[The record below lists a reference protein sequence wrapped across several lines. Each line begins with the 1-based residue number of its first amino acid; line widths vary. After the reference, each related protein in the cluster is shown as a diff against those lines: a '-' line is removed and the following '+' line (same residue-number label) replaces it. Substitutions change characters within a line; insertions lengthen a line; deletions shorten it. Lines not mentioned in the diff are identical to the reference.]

1 MGMVSPAK
9 DRIPPFFI
17 LAPAAGIAAWLLIGK
32 VPLGLIAIPMLAA
45 LLCNVVAAV
54 HHAEI
59 VALHVGEPFGGLI
72 LALSVTVIEAGLII
86 SLMLSGDEN
95 PALMRDTLLATV
107 VLVLHGIAGLAIL
120 VGGIVHRENRFRVT
134 GANALL
140 AVLMPMAV
148 LVLIAPNHV
157 VSAPGPYYT
166 NSQLAFVSLVCLVL
180 YAAFLFIQTNR
191 HREYFLPE
199 ESATS
204 EGDSRPSRRLALGS
218 FLLLCVALLSV
229 VMLAKCLASA
239 LEDTVEALGAPAA
252 IVGVIVAAIVLMP
265 ETGAALR
272 SAAHNRMQSAIN
284 LALGSGVA
292 SIGLTVP
299 TVALVIWWNGMPL
312 ALGISA
318 GHSVLLALG
327 FAVAMLTYGTGRTN
341 ILSGIIHLVLAA
353 TFVFTIFAP

>member
-1 MGMVSPAK
+1 MASPAK
-9 DRIPPFFI
+9 DRTPLLFI
-17 LAPAAGIAAWLLIGK
+17 LAPLAGIVVWLGIGK
-32 VPLGLIAIPMLAA
+32 VELEALALLTLAA

-54 HHAEI
+54 HHAEV
-59 VALHVGEPFGGLI
+59 VAMRVGEPFGGLI

-86 SLMLSGDEN
+86 SLMLSGDDN
-95 PALMRDTLLATV
+95 PTLMRDTLLATV
-107 VLVLHGIAGLAIL
+107 MIVLHGIAGLAIL
-120 VGGIVHRENRFRVT
+120 VGGIIHRENRFRVP

-148 LVLIAPNHV
+148 LVLVVPNHV
-157 VSAPGPYYT
+157 VSATGPYYST
-166 NSQLAFVSLVCLVL
+166 AQLAFVSLVCLAL
-180 YAAFLFIQTNR
+180 YAAFLFVQTNR

-199 ESATS
+199 ESAM
-204 EGDSRPSRRLALGS
+204 GDGHARPTESRALSS
-218 FLLLCVALLSV
+218 FLLLCVSLLSV
-229 VMLAKCLASA
+229 VMLAKCLAPA
-239 LEDTVEALGAPAA
+239 LEESVDALGAPAA

-265 ETGAALR
+265 ESGAALR

-299 TVALVIWWNGMPL
+299 TVALVTWWNGTPL

>member
-1 MGMVSPAK
+1 MASHST

-17 LAPAAGIAAWLLIGK
+17 LAPIAGVAAWLLIGK
-32 VPLGLIAIPMLAA
+32 VGLGLLAVLVFAA

-54 HHAEI
+54 HHAEV
-59 VALHVGEPFGGLI
+59 VALRVGEPFGGLV
-72 LALSVTVIEAGLII
+72 LALAVTVIEAGLII

-95 PALMRDTLLATV
+95 PTLMRDTLLATV
-107 VLVLHGIAGLAIL
+107 MLVLHGIAGLAIL
-120 VGGIVHRENRFRVT
+120 VGGIVHRENQFRVA

-148 LVLIAPNHV
+148 LVLIVPNHV
-157 VSAPGPYYT
+157 ISAPGPFYST
-166 NSQLAFVSLVCLVL
+166 SQLAFVSVVCVVL

-199 ESATS
+199 EGTNG
-204 EGDSRPSRRLALGS
+204 EGHAQPSLRLALTS
-218 FLLLCVALLSV
+218 FLLLCVALFSV
-229 VMLAKCLASA
+229 VMLAKSLAPA
-239 LEDTVEALGAPAA
+239 LENGVAALGAPAA
-252 IVGVIVAAIVLMP
+252 LVGVIVAAIVLMP
-265 ETGAALR
+265 ESGAALR
-272 SAAHNRMQSAIN
+272 AAAHNRMQSAIN

-299 TVALVIWWNGMPL
+299 TVALVTSWNGQPL
-312 ALGISA
+312 ALGISE

-327 FAVAMLTYGTGRTN
+327 FAVAILTYGTGRTN
-341 ILSGIIHLVLAA
+341 ILSGIVHLVLAA